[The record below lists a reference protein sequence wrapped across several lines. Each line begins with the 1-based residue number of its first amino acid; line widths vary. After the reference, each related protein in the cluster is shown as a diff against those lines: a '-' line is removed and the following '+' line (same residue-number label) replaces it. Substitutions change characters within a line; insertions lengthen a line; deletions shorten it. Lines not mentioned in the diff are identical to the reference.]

1 MAATKPKTPPTDGGT
16 TADQELVDANLIPE
30 GSADTAETTVAPD
43 LSGKYGQPGESP
55 YESTGF
61 LYPTRVINIKD
72 PTTQLLIQE
81 DVEAF
86 SPVGATGLAGTL
98 PTTVSRGRGGP
109 NSYVYTGPKLV
120 EDNKLVRN
128 PYNVYT
134 AEGNDVSSEYFQIK
148 NEEERVQ
155 LFATVQ
161 RMGYY
166 GAQKPSALALSGSG
180 LSNADR
186 GALIDFFDFANIK
199 GVTWRQLLKD
209 VSGGKINLGA
219 TGSGRKISVVS
230 REDASRNIGDAFFTI
245 LGRAPTPEEI
255 KVGVKAI
262 QDADRSRQ
270 SSGTEDPASLAA
282 AAAGQAQKAS
292 PGEAGAYS
300 MGKALNQVFALLG
313 GR

>member
-1 MAATKPKTPPTDGGT
+1 MAKTKTTPPTDGGT
-16 TADQELVDANLIPE
+16 TADEDLSKAGIDSGTGAV
-30 GSADTAETTVAPD
+30 AETPIIPD
-43 LSGKYGQPGESP
+43 LGGKYVSPSNSP
-55 YESTGF
+55 YEATGF

-72 PTTQLLIQE
+72 PTTQLLLQE
-81 DVEAF
+81 DLAKF
-86 SPVGATGLAGTL
+86 SPVGATGLANTL

-109 NSYVYTGPKLV
+109 NSYVYTGAKLV
-120 EDNKLVRN
+120 EGNKVVRN

-180 LSNADR
+180 LSNADK

-209 VSGGKINLGA
+209 VSGGKINIGA

-245 LGRAPTPEEI
+245 LGRPPTPEEI
-255 KVGVKAI
+255 KIGVKAI

-292 PGEAGAYS
+292 PAEAGAYS